1 MRLAENI
8 AAKRRLEFANDQHG
22 FVMVSKQQADFVAY
36 CRRLGES
43 KRVLNTRLVWKN
55 AINQLE
61 AFSGGSVQFSNVNHS
76 FLQAFKDYL
85 LRELNPNSAAV
96 YLARIKTACH
106 LAVKEG
112 ILPRNPAVDVFIKK
126 RGTRREYLTLE
137 ELQRLAET
145 PCSNE
150 ETKQAFLFSAFTG
163 LRYSDVRALTWK
175 KVKPSNGGFV
185 LEFIQVK
192 TGEVETLPV
201 SEQAAAILRSQS
213 NAEVSPRI
221 ISEVPAEAVFK
232 LGAQQ
237 SIDKAIRQWVKR
249 AGVEKRI
256 SFHCARHTFA
266 TLGLT
271 CGVDLYTM
279 SKLLGHRDIAST
291 QIYAKIIDKKK
302 LEAVAMLPTL
312 QSRTTD

>member
-1 MRLAENI
+1 M
-8 AAKRRLEFANDQHG
+8 
-22 FVMVSKQQADFVAY
+22 
-36 CRRLGES
+36 
-43 KRVLNTRLVWKN
+43 
-55 AINQLE
+55 
-61 AFSGGSVQFSNVNHS
+61 
-76 FLQAFKDYL
+76 
-85 LRELNPNSAAV
+85 
-96 YLARIKTACH
+96 
-106 LAVKEG
+106 
-112 ILPRNPAVDVFIKK
+112 
-126 RGTRREYLTLE
+126 
-137 ELQRLAET
+137 
-145 PCSNE
+145 
-150 ETKQAFLFSAFTG
+150 
-163 LRYSDVRALTWK
+163 
-175 KVKPSNGGFV
+175 
-185 LEFIQVK
+185 EFIQVK

>member
-1 MRLAENI
+1 
-8 AAKRRLEFANDQHG
+8 
-22 FVMVSKQQADFVAY
+22 
-36 CRRLGES
+36 
-43 KRVLNTRLVWKN
+43 
-55 AINQLE
+55 
-61 AFSGGSVQFSNVNHS
+61 
-76 FLQAFKDYL
+76 
-85 LRELNPNSAAV
+85 
-96 YLARIKTACH
+96 
-106 LAVKEG
+106 
-112 ILPRNPAVDVFIKK
+112 
-126 RGTRREYLTLE
+126 
-137 ELQRLAET
+137 
-145 PCSNE
+145 
-150 ETKQAFLFSAFTG
+150 
-163 LRYSDVRALTWK
+163 
-175 KVKPSNGGFV
+175 